1 MVIFQKTSRFS
12 FRLLKEVKSRVR
24 IGEGAYENGGVL
36 QDFAM
41 DRAYIALKDFLSI
54 ANDYGVRK
62 TLCVAT
68 SALRDAPN
76 AKVFINRVSKGLG
89 LNIKVID
96 GTKEAYL
103 GGVAA
108 ANLLYEKKRACTV
121 DIGGGS
127 TEFAVIEEGKVI
139 QTLSVDIG
147 TVRIKELF
155 FDRGDAQSAM
165 TLIKREFEKL
175 RLDFDTVIA
184 IGGTARALSKSIMK
198 TTRYPLDK
206 LHGFSYEVANYRQYI
221 EKILHTPEK
230 KLKKL
235 KIKNDRID
243 TIKPGVA
250 IFLSVL
256 DALGAK
262 RVITSGVGVREGLFL
277 SDLLRTNNHR
287 FPPNFNPSV
296 KNMIVKYYEKDE
308 YLPVFRKAVK
318 LFEAFE
324 EKFALNSDDYTVLTT
339 AAKLVQVG
347 NYVNIYQ
354 YNGIGEMLIL
364 NELSYGFS
372 HNQIAEIATLV
383 KYSKNKI
390 PPKTILLASLI
401 RSYEKLLKLKFLLS
415 LALKLDYNTTF
426 ALKGDTLEVQ
436 CDYLVQAE
444 LESLHLPY
452 GLKLKVTT

>member
-24 IGEGAYENGGVL
+24 IGEGAYENGGML
-36 QDFAM
+36 QEFAM
-41 DRAYIALKDFLSI
+41 ERAYTALKDFLAI
-54 ANDYGVRK
+54 AQGYNVRK

-76 AKVFINRVSKGLG
+76 AKAFINKVAKELG

-96 GTKEAYL
+96 GEKEAYL

-127 TEFAVIEEGKVI
+127 TEFAVIEAGKVL
-139 QTLSVDIG
+139 QTFSVDIG

-155 FDRGDAQSAM
+155 FDRGDVQNAM
-165 TLIKREFEKL
+165 ALIKREFEKL
-175 RLDFDTVIA
+175 HLDFDTVIA

-198 TTRYPLDK
+198 TTQYPLDK
-206 LHGFSYEVANYRQYI
+206 LHGFSYEVQSYRDQI
-221 EKILHTPEK
+221 EKILQTPEK

-262 RVITSGVGVREGLFL
+262 KVITSGVGVREGLFL
-277 SDLLRTNNHR
+277 SDLLRRNNHR

-296 KNMIVKYYEKDE
+296 KNMIAKYYERDE
-308 YLPVFRKAVK
+308 YLPVFHKAAK
-318 LFEAFE
+318 LFYAFE
-324 EKFALNSDDYTVLTT
+324 EKFALSGDDYTVLTT

-354 YNGIGEMLIL
+354 YNSIGETLIL

-390 PPKTILLASLI
+390 PPKTIPLAKLI
-401 RSYEKLLKLKFLLS
+401 RSYEKLLRLKFLLS
-415 LALKLDYNTTF
+415 LALKLDFNATF
-426 ALKGDTLEVQ
+426 DLNGDTLEVR
-436 CDYLVQAE
+436 CGYLVQSE
-444 LESLHLPY
+444 LSSLHLPQ
-452 GLKLKVTT
+452 GLKLKTIT